1 MHEAA
6 GMHLIS
12 TCTGN
17 EVGSSYVLAFGSWI
31 TFVSCNALGVTLHIG
46 IGDRTMDNGK
56 QLIILVMMIIDY
68 YQRLKDPYSKYTAY
82 HLIIGLV
89 STASNMRNPTA
100 YARTLFSKAT
110 AYYYLIPTNYFYL
123 E

>member
-1 MHEAA
+1 MHKAA

-56 QLIILVMMIIDY
+56 QLIILVMMIIDS
-68 YQRLKDPYSKYTAY
+68 YQRLKDPYSLLKMCSILCSSSETIEEEGPVGPRCIVPDINAAPGPA
-82 HLIIGLV
+82 LGWC
-89 STASNMRNPTA
+89 SSW
-100 YARTLFSKAT
+100 
-110 AYYYLIPTNYFYL
+110 L

>member
-17 EVGSSYVLAFGSWI
+17 EVGSCYVLAFGSWI

-46 IGDRTMDNGK
+46 IGDRTMDNEN
-56 QLIILVMMIIDY
+56 
-68 YQRLKDPYSKYTAY
+68 S
-82 HLIIGLV
+82 
-89 STASNMRNPTA
+89 
-100 YARTLFSKAT
+100 
-110 AYYYLIPTNYFYL
+110 
-123 E
+123 

>member
-56 QLIILVMMIIDY
+56 QLIILIVMMIIDS
-68 YQRLKDPYSKYTAY
+68 YQRLKDPYRFAQYLLWDAW
-82 HLIIGLV
+82 H
-89 STASNMRNPTA
+89 
-100 YARTLFSKAT
+100 KAT
-110 AYYYLIPTNYFYL
+110 VQLCEVACKVLPNLKYYYRINQT
-123 E
+123 

>member
-56 QLIILVMMIIDY
+56 QLIILVMMIIDS
-68 YQRLKDPYSKYTAY
+68 YQRLKDPYTLPISLGA
-82 HLIIGLV
+82 LV
-89 STASNMRNPTA
+89 QVTTSSMIQKRLMHYGSPSLTASCPN
-100 YARTLFSKAT
+100 
-110 AYYYLIPTNYFYL
+110 
-123 E
+123 

>member
-31 TFVSCNALGVTLHIG
+31 TFVSCNALGVILHIG

-56 QLIILVMMIIDY
+56 QLIILVMMIIDS
-68 YQRLKDPYSKYTAY
+68 YQRLKDPYMVALRGILVQMVVKSILYQIASFQLL
-82 HLIIGLV
+82 HSIIIL
-89 STASNMRNPTA
+89 
-100 YARTLFSKAT
+100 
-110 AYYYLIPTNYFYL
+110 
-123 E
+123 

>member
-56 QLIILVMMIIDY
+56 QLIILVMMIIDS
-68 YQRLKDPYSKYTAY
+68 YQRLVLCQNLACYPNCP
-82 HLIIGLV
+82 LVFVPCGLV
-89 STASNMRNPTA
+89 S
-100 YARTLFSKAT
+100 
-110 AYYYLIPTNYFYL
+110 
-123 E
+123 

>member
-17 EVGSSYVLAFGSWI
+17 EVGSSYVLPFGSWI

-56 QLIILVMMIIDY
+56 QLIILVMMIIDF
-68 YQRLKDPYSKYTAY
+68 YQRLKDPYIAQAHT
-82 HLIIGLV
+82 G
-89 STASNMRNPTA
+89 
-100 YARTLFSKAT
+100 
-110 AYYYLIPTNYFYL
+110 YL
-123 E
+123 